1 VCMQN
6 GCMKRNKSSSDQPE
20 PSFKEPLKRS
30 RPEDDEDISQLKRS
44 RQEEDDEDM
53 DRLSSD
59 PTYNVPQLTRYLKR
73 TRFLDPGLGV
83 REIQQSR
90 DPMLIVLYNPNK
102 SITLPDGT
110 RTTVIDDLLDSADE
124 QCARAYGRLY
134 SDFELIQYNKR
145 VLRASK
151 DTHAKQVYY
160 LCVMAIDEGLQDQFR
175 SLYPQGD
182 EVRRLDPFIKAIKA
196 QMDETLNTAYVN
208 VPRPSVYNVDTLTAN
223 FLTACA
229 WAYPG

>member
-1 VCMQN
+1 
-6 GCMKRNKSSSDQPE
+6 MKKNVASNNNNSLGSSSANDG
-20 PSFKEPLKRS
+20 FKKPLKRS
-30 RPEDDEDISQLKRS
+30 RAGSDEADDDPEA
-44 RQEEDDEDM
+44 DEDM

-59 PTYNVPQLTRYLKR
+59 PNYNVPQLTRYLKR
-73 TRFLDPGLGV
+73 TRFLDAGLGV
-83 REIQQSR
+83 REMQQAR

-102 SITLPDGT
+102 SIKLPDGST
-110 RTTVIDDLLDSADE
+110 TTVINDLLDSADQ

-134 SDFELIQYNKR
+134 ADFELIQYNKR
-145 VLRASK
+145 ALRASK

-160 LCVMAIDEGLQDQFR
+160 LCILAIDEGLQDQFR
-175 SLYPQGD
+175 SMYPPQGE
-182 EVRRLDPFIKAIKA
+182 EVKRLDPFIKVIKA

-208 VPRPSVYNVDTLTAN
+208 VPRPSVYNIDTQAAN